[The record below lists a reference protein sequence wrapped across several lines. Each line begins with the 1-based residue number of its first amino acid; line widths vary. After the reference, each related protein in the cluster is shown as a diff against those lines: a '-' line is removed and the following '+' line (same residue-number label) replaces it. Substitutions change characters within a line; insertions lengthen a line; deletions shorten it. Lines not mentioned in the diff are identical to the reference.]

1 MLLLRTLDPY
11 KQTLYCLNIQMIK
24 WSTTYSIREKKTR
37 CESILLDLRLVLKHD
52 LLHECIG
59 LLIQQV
65 LYSITAMGDL
75 ESGTLW

>member
-1 MLLLRTLDPY
+1 
-11 KQTLYCLNIQMIK
+11 
-24 WSTTYSIREKKTR
+24 
-37 CESILLDLRLVLKHD
+37 VLKHD